1 MQKRTS
7 KLWKRYTEPTHVAL
21 EIPEGQ
27 PMRLAFLL
35 LHVPC
40 IARDPTYTEGAT
52 SLLQEV
58 AMTAALITALALIAL
73 VACAAFAI
81 WIMREKNPT
90 LLQQQEQSVRTWF
103 DHMIHRH

>member
-7 KLWKRYTEPTHVAL
+7 KLWKRYTEPIHVAL

-35 LHVPC
+35 FARTRS
-40 IARDPTYTEGAT
+40 ARDPTYTKGAT
-52 SLLQEV
+52 SLSQEV
-58 AMTAALITALALIAL
+58 AMTAALITALALVAL
-73 VACAAFAI
+73 VACAAI
-81 WIMREKNPT
+81 VVWIMREKNPT